1 MKRTITPVR
10 KVGGTICVPGDKS
23 IGHRAALFSILAKEP
38 IIVKNFP
45 NGMDCLTSLEAAKR
59 LGVKMCTEVDS
70 LVLTPPA
77 AVSIKPDSLIDCGN
91 SATTARLLAG
101 IIAGSN
107 LEITLTG
114 DESLRSRPMKRI
126 IDPLTEMGAEFFAE
140 DGHLPMRIRGKKLL
154 PYEYDLPVASAQVKT
169 ALLLAGLA
177 SSCEVTVREKTV
189 TRNHTEI
196 MLREIGGGITVR
208 KVKPVRS
215 PDPVDPRKT
224 KLEMP
229 EAFKK
234 EIRISPEAQI
244 TGGTIDIPGDI
255 STGAFFL
262 AAAAISRRTLTV
274 ENLGLNPT
282 RTAILD
288 HLKIVGC
295 KVDIRDRTVISGEPR
310 GRVTITGGPLKPR
323 KISGET
329 TVRLIDEIPIISVMA
344 AFADGT
350 TVIRGA
356 GELQFKESNRLA
368 AISENLQRMGVKCG
382 LLEDGLAIEGGKEL
396 SGADF
401 QSFGDHRIAM
411 AFSIAA
417 LFLVGPST
425 MDADA
430 DVNVSCPS
438 FYNLLDAISL

>member
-1 MKRTITPVR
+1 MKRTITPVK
-10 KVGGTICVPGDKS
+10 KVGGIIRVPGDKS
-23 IGHRAALFSILAKEP
+23 IGHRAALFSILAKGP

-45 NGMDCLTSLEAAKR
+45 NGADCLTSLEAAKR
-59 LGVKMCTEVDS
+59 FGVKVRTEVDG

-77 AVSIKPDSLIDCGN
+77 TVSIEPDSVIDCGN
-91 SATTARLLAG
+91 SGTTARLLAG

-107 LEITLTG
+107 LETTLTG

-126 IDPLTEMGAEFFAE
+126 IDPLTQMGAEFFAE
-140 DGHLPMRIRGKKLL
+140 NGRLPMKIRGKKLL
-154 PYEYDLPVASAQVKT
+154 PYEYDLPVASAQMKT

-177 SSCEVTVREKTV
+177 SSCAVTVREKKI
-189 TRNHTEI
+189 TRDHTEI
-196 MLREIGGGITVR
+196 MLRKIGDGITIR
-208 KVKPVRS
+208 EVKPVRS
-215 PDPVDPRKT
+215 PDPIDPRKT
-224 KLEMP
+224 RLAMT

-234 EIRISPEAQI
+234 EIRINPEAQI

-255 STGAFFL
+255 STAAFFL
-262 AAAAISRRTLTV
+262 AAAAISRRTLTI

-282 RTAILD
+282 RTAFLD

-295 KVDIRDRTVISGEPR
+295 KIDIRDRTVISGEPR

-350 TVIRGA
+350 TVIRNA
-356 GELQFKESNRLA
+356 VELQFKESNRLA

-401 QSFGDHRIAM
+401 QSFGDHRIVM

-425 MDADA
+425 IDADA
-430 DVNVSCPS
+430 IVNVSCPN
-438 FYNLLDAISL
+438 FYNLLDSISL

>member
-10 KVGGTICVPGDKS
+10 KVGGTIRIPGDKS
-23 IGHRAALFSILAKEP
+23 IGHRAALFSIFAKGP

-45 NGMDCLTSLEAAKR
+45 NGADCLTSLEAAKR
-59 LGVKMCTEVDS
+59 LGVKVRTEVDS
-70 LVLTPPA
+70 LVLTPPVT
-77 AVSIKPDSLIDCGN
+77 VSIEPDSIIDCGN

-107 LEITLTG
+107 LETTLTG

-126 IDPLTEMGAEFFAE
+126 IDPLTAMGAEFFTE
-140 DGHLPMRIRGKKLL
+140 DGHLPMKIRGKKLL

-169 ALLLAGLA
+169 AVLLAGLA
-177 SSCEVTVREKTV
+177 SSCAVTVREKTI
-189 TRNHTEI
+189 TRDHTEI
-196 MLREIGGGITVR
+196 MLREIEGGVTVR

-224 KLEMP
+224 RLAMP

-262 AAAAISRRTLTV
+262 AAAAISRRTLTI

-282 RTAILD
+282 RTAFLD

-310 GRVTITGGPLKPR
+310 GRVTVTGVPLKPR
-323 KISGET
+323 KISDDK

-425 MDADA
+425 IDADEV
-430 DVNVSCPS
+430 VNVSCPN

>member
-1 MKRTITPVR
+1 MKRTITPVK
-10 KVGGTICVPGDKS
+10 KVGGIIRVPGDKS
-23 IGHRAALFSILAKEP
+23 IGHRAALFSILAKGP

-45 NGMDCLTSLEAAKR
+45 NGADCLTSLEAAKR
-59 LGVKMCTEVDS
+59 FGVKVRTEVDG

-77 AVSIKPDSLIDCGN
+77 TVSIEPDSVIDCGN
-91 SATTARLLAG
+91 SGTTARLLAG

-107 LEITLTG
+107 LETTLTG

-126 IDPLTEMGAEFFAE
+126 IDPLTQMGAEFFAE
-140 DGHLPMRIRGKKLL
+140 NGRLPMKIRGKKLL
-154 PYEYDLPVASAQVKT
+154 PYEYDLPVASAQMKT

-177 SSCEVTVREKTV
+177 SSCAVTVREKKI
-189 TRNHTEI
+189 TRDHTEI
-196 MLREIGGGITVR
+196 MLRKIGDGITIR
-208 KVKPVRS
+208 EVKPVRS
-215 PDPVDPRKT
+215 PDPIDPRKT
-224 KLEMP
+224 RLAMT

-234 EIRISPEAQI
+234 EIRINPEAQI

-255 STGAFFL
+255 STAAFFL
-262 AAAAISRRTLTV
+262 AAAAISRRTLTI

-282 RTAILD
+282 RTAFLD

-295 KVDIRDRTVISGEPR
+295 KIDIRDRTVISGEPR

-350 TVIRGA
+350 TVIRNA
-356 GELQFKESNRLA
+356 VELQFKESNRLA

-401 QSFGDHRIAM
+401 QSFGDHRIVM

-425 MDADA
+425 IDADA
-430 DVNVSCPS
+430 IVNVSCPN